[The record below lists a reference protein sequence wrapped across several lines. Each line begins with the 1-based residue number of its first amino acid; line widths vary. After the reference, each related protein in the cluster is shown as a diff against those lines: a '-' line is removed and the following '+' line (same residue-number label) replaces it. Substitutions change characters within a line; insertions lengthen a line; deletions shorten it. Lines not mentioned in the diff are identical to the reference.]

1 MSAALIVFDLDGT
14 LVDTAPDLI
23 ATLNHVLAREGLPE
37 VPYAEARKFIGGGA
51 KMMIERGLA
60 ADGRP
65 CTGDALERLYAEFIA
80 HYAGRIAEDSRPF
93 PGLEAALDEL
103 AARGHR
109 FAVCTNKLEW
119 LSRRLLGAL
128 DLEPYFVAICGQ
140 DTFGVQ
146 KPDPEMLRRTI
157 VQAGGRGDFALMVGD
172 SATDIR
178 TARAAAVPVVGV
190 DFGYTDVPVQDLH
203 PDQVIS
209 AFSELPRAVRELFA
223 TPSAS
228 VAGA

>member
-1 MSAALIVFDLDGT
+1 MSPALIVFDLDGT

-23 ATLNHVLAREGLPE
+23 GTLEFILQREGLPQ

-51 KMMIERGLA
+51 KTMIERALKA
-60 ADGRP
+60 EGRSLS
-65 CTGDALERLYAEFIA
+65 GQALDRLYEEFIA
-80 HYAGRIAEDSRPF
+80 HYANRIAEASRPF

-119 LSRRLLGAL
+119 LSRRLLGLL
-128 DLEPYFVAICGQ
+128 DLARYFVAICGQ

-157 VQAGGRGDFALMVGD
+157 AQAGGRDDCALMVGD
-172 SATDIR
+172 SATDIK
-178 TARAAAVPVVGV
+178 TARAAGVPVVGV
-190 DFGYTDVPVQDLH
+190 DFGYTDVPVKDLR
-203 PDQVIS
+203 PDRVIGS
-209 AFSELPRAVRELFA
+209 FSDLPQAVRDVIPAAPF
-223 TPSAS
+223 SAARS
-228 VAGA
+228 